1 METGKVPAGSSDGPA
16 GSSVQQLKLTGTS
29 LENIQHGRYL
39 ENNMKHLKRPNPL
52 LSSIL
57 TSVEM

>member
-29 LENIQHGRYL
+29 LENIQHGFGR
-39 ENNMKHLKRPNPL
+39 NVDRRRW
-52 LSSIL
+52 
-57 TSVEM
+57 